1 MINTHK
7 NANNFECKRTDTIL
21 SDTTVSDNDFDDDFQ
36 NNQMA
41 TSLTLMMMM
50 SDKDGGG
57 VGGGVLK
64 GGSRSHY
71 SISNDNCDIVVLRD
85 LSSSS
90 DSLFTDP
97 LTPPQSTTSA
107 TAPVDCST
115 AEPCSTT
122 FDDIDDVDD
131 DLCDVEDDDN
141 DAETNSDEYEHKSNQ
156 THTEKTFCTPASATT
171 LPISLK
177 ELTANTTLISRAT
190 AAAVTGKEQQQQQH
204 NQHQQRR
211 PLSDISITS
220 GDTSGI
226 LSPTTAK
233 AIVELQKRHQ
243 ADKLSLLSVAKTT
256 YLELLPTDTT
266 ATQTE
271 SSPELETES
280 PDEQMALHLG
290 KKLAQVLSGSS
301 SNAGGSGGNANANSG
316 VITNASTSGSSM
328 PDNMTCCNMV
338 TGTNEL
344 FNIAK
349 AKKID
354 LPSLSSRLVATATQI
369 TPASASSEILDAN
382 TGNII
387 GK

>member
-1 MINTHK
+1 
-7 NANNFECKRTDTIL
+7 
-21 SDTTVSDNDFDDDFQ
+21 
-36 NNQMA
+36 MA

-50 SDKDGGG
+50 SDESGGCGVGVGVGKGGG
-57 VGGGVLK
+57 
-64 GGSRSHY
+64 RSHY
-71 SISNDNCDIVVLRD
+71 SISNDNCDIVVLGD

-131 DLCDVEDDDN
+131 DLCDVDDEDN
-141 DAETNSDEYEHKSNQ
+141 DAETNSDECEHKSNR
-156 THTEKTFCTPASATT
+156 THTEKTFCTTASATK

-190 AAAVTGKEQQQQQH
+190 AAAVTGKEHQQQQ

-220 GDTSGI
+220 CDTSGI

-256 YLELLPTDTT
+256 YLELLPADRT

-290 KKLAQVLSGSS
+290 KKLAQVLSGNS
-301 SNAGGSGGNANANSG
+301 SNAGGNGANANS
-316 VITNASTSGSSM
+316 TASTTGSSM

-349 AKKID
+349 AKKIE

-369 TPASASSEILDAN
+369 APAAAPPEVLDTN

-387 GK
+387 GKCPIKNLI